1 MKVVANIKYG
11 VSHEVLDQM
20 IEEVKTTLKN
30 TPPVS
35 EPITALL
42 DSFDKETFQLVVSY
56 HLPHPLPEG
65 DSLADIKHKV
75 NLKVFEIISK
85 NAKLG
90 TPVGT
95 A

>member
-1 MKVVANIKYG
+1 
-11 VSHEVLDQM
+11 M
-20 IEEVKTTLKN
+20 IEEIKTALRN
-30 TPPVS
+30 TPPVK

-65 DSLADIKHKV
+65 EALADLKHKV

-85 NAKLG
+85 NAKMG